1 MQRREFLAG
10 AASVSAVAVAGCSG
24 IGGAGT
30 PTPAFD
36 IGMRATAFVP
46 AEFETTVGS
55 TVVWRNTNSRAHTV
69 TAYEDSLP
77 AGAEFFASGGFAS
90 ESAARDGYVNGLKGA
105 ILSDDTYEHT
115 FRVAGE
121 YPYFCIPH
129 ERGGMVGTIR
139 VTD

>member
-1 MQRREFLAG
+1 MQRREYLAG
-10 AASVSAVAVAGCSG
+10 AASVGAIVIAGCSG

-36 IGMRATAFVP
+36 IGMRASAFAP
-46 AEFETTVGS
+46 AEFETSVES

-69 TAYEDSLP
+69 TAYADLLP
-77 AGAEFFASGGFAS
+77 EGAAFFASGGFDS
-90 ESAARDGYVNGLKGA
+90 ESAARQAYADGLDGA
-105 ILSDDTYEHT
+105 ILSDETYEHT
-115 FRVAGE
+115 FRVPGE
-121 YPYFCIPH
+121 YSYFCIPH

>member
-1 MQRREFLAG
+1 MQRRAFLASLT
-10 AASVSAVAVAGCSG
+10 SVGTVGLAGCG
-24 IGGAGT
+24 GLGGAGT
-30 PTPAFD
+30 PTPAYD
-36 IGMRATAFVP
+36 IGMRATAFRP
-46 AEFETTVGS
+46 AEFETTVGG

-77 AGAEFFASGGFAS
+77 GGAEFFASGGFDTEA
-90 ESAARDGYVNGLKGA
+90 AARDAYMDGLEGA
-105 ILSDDTYEHT
+105 ILSEETYERT
-115 FRVAGE
+115 FTVAGE